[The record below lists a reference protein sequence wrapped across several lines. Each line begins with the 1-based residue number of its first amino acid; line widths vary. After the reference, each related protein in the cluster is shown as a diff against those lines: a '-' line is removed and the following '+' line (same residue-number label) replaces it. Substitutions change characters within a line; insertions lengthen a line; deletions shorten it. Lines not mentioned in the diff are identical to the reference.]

1 MVPLANFLEM
11 LSALAMT
18 LSVGFNMW
26 LLSDSCYG
34 VEDDSLTPC
43 TVGHTEMT
51 RRTCLWWMD
60 FIVMAAIG
68 LMVLRFCASMLPM
81 WVNIPKVIH
90 HIMFVAP
97 KERKRK
103 KTLLA
108 KRRRETKAKATA
120 DAERRRSEAAMM
132 GGGDAISASEVTLGN
147 APPSSGDKKND

>member
-1 MVPLANFLEM
+1 M

-34 VEDDSLTPC
+34 VEDDSTTPC
-43 TVGHTEMT
+43 VVGHTEMT

-60 FIVMAAIG
+60 VIVMAAIV

-103 KTLLA
+103 RTLLNK
-108 KRRRETKAKATA
+108 KRRERKASKLALA
-120 DAERRRSEAAMM
+120 AAAKKKEEAGIA
-132 GGGDAISASEVTLGN
+132 ASGVKLG
-147 APPSSGDKKND
+147 